1 MFLSQSR
8 EGRVPYF
15 QIDEFKDIGHPAN
28 YYIDR
33 DVIFDGR
40 GEVHISPLS
49 QWGVS
54 IIVITASHDPNNF
67 SEVVYR
73 PVVVKDGAWICSC
86 SLLYNCTVGT
96 GAIVAAGSVVRSR
109 DVPDWTMVEGN
120 PARIIAH
127 CVNGTWVYCDDIPL
141 DRKK

>member
-40 GEVHISPLS
+40 GEVHISPL
-49 QWGVS
+49 
-54 IIVITASHDPNNF
+54 F
-67 SEVVYR
+67 SMGR
-73 PVVVKDGAWICSC
+73 
-86 SLLYNCTVGT
+86 
-96 GAIVAAGSVVRSR
+96 
-109 DVPDWTMVEGN
+109 
-120 PARIIAH
+120 
-127 CVNGTWVYCDDIPL
+127 
-141 DRKK
+141 